1 MADLFNDG
9 RFTDNAYPA
18 ASLFTLTAMNAAA
31 DANLQTADS
40 LKASPRLL
48 AGCLLA
54 SVLLHVTLLLVAPGW
69 WRSSPPEVPAVL
81 DVVLMP
87 AETPQPVAL
96 PPAPPVKTAAAK
108 PSPPQRAVSA
118 VSAAPARPEIAVT
131 PTAAEPVLPAIVE
144 TARAPV
150 AAAPAP
156 PAPRSE
162 PVTTPPVFNAAYLR
176 NPPPRYPL
184 AARRNGDEG
193 TVMLRVLVT
202 VDGAAARV
210 ELDRSSGS
218 ASLDSAALDAVR
230 SWRFVP
236 ARRGSQNVEDW
247 VRVPVVFRI
256 ES

>member
-1 MADLFNDG
+1 MN
-9 RFTDNAYPA
+9 PA
-18 ASLFTLTAMNAAA
+18 ANA
-31 DANLQTADS
+31 NWHPADS

-48 AGCLLA
+48 AACLLA
-54 SVLLHVTLLLVAPGW
+54 SVLLHVTLLLVSPGW
-69 WRSSPPEVPAVL
+69 WRSAPPEVPAVL

-96 PPAPPVKTAAAK
+96 PPTPPEKTAAAK
-108 PSPPQRAVSA
+108 PPPRPAA
-118 VSAAPARPEIAVT
+118 PLTAAPARPEIAVSQS
-131 PTAAEPVLPAIVE
+131 PAEQAVPAVVE
-144 TARAPV
+144 TVRAPV

-162 PVTTPPVFNAAYLR
+162 PVTTPPAFNAAYLR

-218 ASLDSAALDAVR
+218 ASLDNAALDAVR
-230 SWRFVP
+230 NWRFVP

>member
-1 MADLFNDG
+1 MFNDG
-9 RFTDNAYPA
+9 SFAHNDYPA
-18 ASLFTLTAMNAAA
+18 VSPFIVIPMNSASNAHGHS
-31 DANLQTADS
+31 ADS

-48 AGCLLA
+48 VTCLLA
-54 SVLLHVTLLLVAPGW
+54 SVALHVTLLVVSPGW

-87 AETPQPVAL
+87 AETPQPVAQ
-96 PPAPPVKTAAAK
+96 P
-108 PSPPQRAVSA
+108 PSPPEKTASAKPLPPSRVTPAVPA
-118 VSAAPARPEIAVT
+118 TPARAEIAVAQ
-131 PTAAEPVLPAIVE
+131 TAAEPALPAIVE
-144 TARAPV
+144 TTRTPV

-156 PAPRSE
+156 AVLRSE

-202 VDGAAARV
+202 IDGAAARV
-210 ELDRSSGS
+210 ELDRTSGS
-218 ASLDSAALDAVR
+218 ASLDSAALEAVR